1 MVFFVG
7 IFIPIVVVVN
17 VVGLRRSEHYSKLIL
32 VPISDLESTISDLAS
47 TISDLASRLDDVRSG
62 PLL

>member
-1 MVFFVG
+1 VVFFVG

-17 VVGLRRSEHYSKLIL
+17 VVGLRRSKHHSKFIL
-32 VPISDLESTISDLAS
+32 VPISDFAS
-47 TISDLASRLDDVRSG
+47 TISDLASRLDYVRSG